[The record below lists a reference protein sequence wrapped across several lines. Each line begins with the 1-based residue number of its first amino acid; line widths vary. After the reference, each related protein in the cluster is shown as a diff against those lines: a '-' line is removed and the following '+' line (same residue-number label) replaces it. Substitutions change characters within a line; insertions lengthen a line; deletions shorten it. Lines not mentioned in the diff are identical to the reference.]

1 MPVACLD
8 AQGFHIPSKIDNR
21 MFGTVKQHFYLM
33 AGLLLVL
40 SGIGYGGMA
49 LFLEQLSSSA
59 VRGEVATLTDRETR
73 SLERQFWE
81 IRFLEQAA
89 LSQNRPDAEQ
99 RFAVLLNE
107 AKARIRQL
115 DPKTSQV
122 LTPSKIEQM
131 TTLLAD
137 YENFFSQLMQ
147 FKTQQ
152 RLNKTRFDSNYQ
164 VLASAIFFTTDASNL
179 YKPLFNV
186 NHFQESYFFVRSEV
200 KYRSLNIAFDSLLR
214 NIEQPSLRDD
224 SRFHSYAE
232 RYQEMLRRDFEL
244 ETAIRQLNRKFD
256 DLTLNLTLLLSE
268 ISTQAITTYQQE
280 FQAGQNIRIRIQRSM
295 LLFALIMI
303 ILFGLLLH
311 AMARKIVW
319 PIREISEV
327 ARQVQSGQL
336 SSRFVSGD
344 NDEIAQLGFAINQM
358 LDTIEKNNA
367 YLTAYQNNL
376 EKLVEARTEELK
388 NAKEAADDAN
398 RAKSEFLANMSHEIR
413 TPMNAII
420 GMADLLAETHLT
432 REQRNY
438 VDVFKS
444 AGETLL
450 NLIEDILDLSK
461 IEADKLTLHIESFD
475 LETLLNKQIDLM
487 AMRAIKKGLELIL
500 RLDPA
505 VPVMVEGDAH
515 RLFQVLT
522 NLIGNAIK
530 FTERGQVIVT
540 VENSANPP
548 APGHLRFAV
557 TDTGIGI
564 APDKQKLVFS
574 AFTQADGAITRKYGG
589 TGLGLTISRRL
600 VELMRGNIGLES
612 QPGQGSTFYFT
623 VRLDVGSPAAAPRPE
638 WPVIAGWRV
647 LVADEVAI
655 NQWIVA
661 ELLEAAGA
669 QVATAGDAATA
680 LTLLREWRDGGQP
693 GQLLV
698 LDSRL
703 RDEKDQGLLEILAQ
717 EPGYAELPVILLGF
731 GERRCHEWVK
741 AAEDRMVCLMKPIKR
756 RALWMAINQL
766 INRSQSRRG
775 GDPSSRTRSILSD
788 PGQHEGLSIL
798 MADDSQD
805 NVMLIRAYLKKTSHR
820 MDVAENGSVA
830 FELFKQNSYD
840 LVLMD
845 VQMPVMDGYTA
856 TGLIREWERNRNESP
871 VPILALTANALK
883 EDEQRSLDA
892 GCTGHLTKP
901 IRKGMFLAA
910 LQHYSHPV

>member
-1 MPVACLD
+1 
-8 AQGFHIPSKIDNR
+8 
-21 MFGTVKQHFYLM
+21 MFGTVKQRFYLM
-33 AGLLLVL
+33 AGLLFVL

-49 LFLEQLSSSA
+49 LFLEQLSASA
-59 VRGEVATLTDRETR
+59 LRGEIATLTDRETR
-73 SLERQFWE
+73 SLEQQFWE
-81 IRFLEQAA
+81 IRFWEQAA

-99 RFAVLLNE
+99 RFATLLNE
-107 AKARIRQL
+107 AKTQIRQR
-115 DPKTSQV
+115 DPKTAQV
-122 LTPSKIEQM
+122 LTPPKINQI

-147 FKTQQ
+147 LKTQQ

-164 VLASAIFFTTDASNL
+164 MLASTIFFMADAGNL

-186 NHFQESYFFVRSEV
+186 NHFQESYFFIRSEV
-200 KYRSLNIAFDSLLR
+200 KYRSLNIAFDSLLQ
-214 NIEQPSLRDD
+214 NIEQSSLREDT
-224 SRFHSYAE
+224 RFRSYTE
-232 RYQEMLRRDFEL
+232 RYQEMLRGDFEM

-280 FQAGQNIRIRIQRSM
+280 FQAGQNIRVRIQRSL
-295 LLFALIMI
+295 LLFALVMI
-303 ILFGLLLH
+303 VLFGILLH

-367 YLTAYQNNL
+367 RLTAYQNNL

-420 GMADLLAETHLT
+420 GMADLLAETRLT
-432 REQRNY
+432 QEQRNY
-438 VDVFKS
+438 VNVFKS

-450 NLIEDILDLSK
+450 TLIEDILDLSK
-461 IEADKLTLHIESFD
+461 IEADKLTLNIESFD
-475 LETLLNKQIDLM
+475 LETVLDKQIDLM

-500 RLDPA
+500 RIAPD
-505 VPVMVEGDAH
+505 VPIQVEGDAH
-515 RLFQVLT
+515 RLHQVLT

-530 FTERGQVIVT
+530 FTGEGQITVT
-540 VENSANPP
+540 VENDPERP
-548 APGHLRFAV
+548 QPGCLRFAV

-564 APDKQKLVFS
+564 PREKQDLVFK
-574 AFTQADGAITRKYGG
+574 AFTQADGAVTRKYGG

-600 VELMRGNIGLES
+600 VELMDGRIGLDS
-612 QPGQGSTFYFT
+612 QPDQGSTFYFT
-623 VRLDVGSPAAAPRPE
+623 VRLGIASPVDTPPVA
-638 WPVIAGWRV
+638 WPILPGWRT
-647 LVADEVAI
+647 LVVDDVAI
-655 NQWIVA
+655 NRQIIAEQLTLAGAEVEAVA
-661 ELLEAAGA
+661 TVAAALAILRTWRDAGQAGQLLALDLRLHDESGPALLEA
-669 QVATAGDAATA
+669 
-680 LTLLREWRDGGQP
+680 
-693 GQLLV
+693 
-698 LDSRL
+698 
-703 RDEKDQGLLEILAQ
+703 LAQ
-717 EPGYAELPVILLGF
+717 EPGYAEMRVLLLGS
-731 GERRCHEWVK
+731 GERRCHDLAE
-741 AAEDRMVCLMKPIKR
+741 AAAGRMVCLMKPIKR
-756 RALWMAINQL
+756 RALWAAIHQL
-766 INRSQSRRG
+766 LNPVGSQRHD
-775 GDPSSRTRSILSD
+775 DPTSRTRTRSVLTE
-788 PGQHEGLSIL
+788 PGQQGGLSIL
-798 MADDSQD
+798 MADDAPD
-805 NVMLIRAYLKKTSHR
+805 NVMLIRAYLKKTPHQL
-820 MDVAENGSVA
+820 DVAENGAVA

-856 TGLIREWERNRNESP
+856 TGLIRNWERDHDEP
-871 VPILALTANALK
+871 PIPILALTANALK

-901 IRKGMFLAA
+901 IRKGMLLAV
-910 LQHYSHPV
+910 LQHYLPAGGVN